1 MIQAYEIQTYKGG
14 VWQVDSV
21 FDDKELAVHE
31 ATTLH
36 ERGRYVG
43 VRVVLETYNEE
54 TDEVTVR
61 TVLKLSNTDAED
73 AVARGRQAETDKEI
87 RKGKKRVT
95 EVRKTKRDAI
105 TTKRKKKKALKSRI
119 GLSVQL
125 IIVVVVGFALL
136 FVMRMAYKF
145 I

>member
-31 ATTLH
+31 ATSLH

-61 TVLKLSNTDAED
+61 TVLKLSKTDADD
-73 AVARGRQAETDKEI
+73 AAARGRQAETDKEI
-87 RKGKKRVT
+87 RKGKKRVN

-105 TTKRKKKKALKSRI
+105 TAKRAKKKARKGWI

-125 IIVVVVGFALL
+125 LIVVALGLALL
-136 FVMRMAYKF
+136 LGLRLAFQFM
-145 I
+145 